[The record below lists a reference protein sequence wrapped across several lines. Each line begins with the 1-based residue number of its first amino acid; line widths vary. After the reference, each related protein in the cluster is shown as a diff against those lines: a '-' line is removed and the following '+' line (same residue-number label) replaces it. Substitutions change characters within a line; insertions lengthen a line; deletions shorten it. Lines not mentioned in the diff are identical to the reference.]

1 MDRRSFAFG
10 LAGAGVA
17 ASAFAGLGGTA
28 SAAIGQSSAAD
39 VNSILSRVD
48 PELREG
54 AVRILE
60 RPLPDWSLAS
70 LTALRAVPPM
80 NPAPS
85 SSPATVERRI
95 AVGRRGQPDV
105 GFELIGAK
113 PPGAALRPGIIH
125 IHGGG
130 FILGRVSDTT
140 TLCQDLAT
148 EFDCVV
154 ANVDY
159 RLSPETR
166 FPGPMEDCYAVLAWV
181 HANAEAL
188 GVDPKRV
195 AVMGESAGGGLAAMT
210 AIASRDRGDAPLCY
224 QVLIYPM
231 LDDRT
236 GSTVRVPPFIGTL
249 VWNEAGNRFGWS
261 SLLGVEAGSPVIPYG
276 AAPARLDTVAG
287 LAPAFIGVGGLDLF
301 VDEDIVYARRLVDAG
316 VPVQLHVTPGAYHGF
331 DFIAPQARASRE
343 FTAAWKSGLKA
354 ALFAPSIDSG

>member
-1 MDRRSFAFG
+1 MDRRSFVFG
-10 LAGAGVA
+10 MAGAGMVA
-17 ASAFAGLGGTA
+17 PAIAGFGDAAFAQSEPTDAGA
-28 SAAIGQSSAAD
+28 SD
-39 VNSILSRVD
+39 SILGRVD

-54 AVRILE
+54 ARRILD
-60 RPLPDWSLAS
+60 RPLPAWTAESLA
-70 LTALRAVPPM
+70 ALRAFPPM
-80 NPAPS
+80 NQAPS
-85 SSPATVERRI
+85 SSSVMVERRT
-95 AVGRRGQPDV
+95 APGRRGQPDA

-113 PPGAALRPGIIH
+113 PRTAALRPAIVH

-140 TLCQDLAT
+140 AMCQDLSA

-188 GVDPKRV
+188 GVDPARI
-195 AVMGESAGGGLAAMT
+195 AIMGESAGGGLAAMT
-210 AIASRDRGDAPLCY
+210 AIASRDRGDTPLCY
-224 QVLIYPM
+224 QVLVYPM

-236 GSTVRVPPFIGTL
+236 GSIVRVPPFIGAIG
-249 VWNEAGNRFGWS
+249 WNEAGNRFGWS
-261 SLLGVEAGSPVIPYG
+261 CLLGMEAGSAVIPYG
-276 AAPARLDTVAG
+276 AAPARLETVAG

-301 VDEDIVYARRLVDAG
+301 ADEDIVYARRLIDAG
-316 VPVQLHVTPGAYHGF
+316 VAVRLHVTPGAYHGF

-343 FTAAWKSGLKA
+343 FTAAWKSELKTVFA
-354 ALFAPSIDSG
+354 APAVESG